1 MTNRR
6 LAKHKVLKDL
16 GIVGNDG
23 KLNDDAIQEHTWGYV
38 KELLSPD
45 LLESVTHTYKRSCFL
60 GSCGGDL
67 LASSLGFV
75 VIVVIL
81 VDVALLFT
89 L

>member
-45 LLESVTHTYKRSCFL
+45 LLESLIRTKDRAFW
-60 GSCGGDL
+60 DL
-67 LASSLGFV
+67 VAGISLP
-75 VIVVIL
+75 L
-81 VDVALLFT
+81 R
-89 L
+89 